1 MINFSIQNEEA
12 SEYDLEYFE
21 RNYFSNENFFL
32 FWSKSN
38 EINLNNNLLI
48 EDEKEERNIKND
60 IEHYF
65 TYPSLPSH
73 LKECICDKKEKKKEK
88 IFLIVKNRKLD
99 LINSSNHKKGRRKI
113 KNVLRDDIIE
123 KVGYHSKFK
132 EDNVIQKLKV
142 FFIKSSM
149 KLINK
154 RYQNFLIKK
163 GKRKTIFLMK
173 IKSIYAQTI
182 KKEKNIEFLQI
193 KIKDLFASELSEKCI
208 KVNKDYNKNQ
218 INKIYEKNEAKE
230 VIEILDKKVEELLNN
245 YINGDY
251 KDEGFFIEYDLKKI
265 EQIDDIN
272 ESNYAKKFI
281 ETAKNITH
289 IFYNKKSRR
298 KIVKKMI

>member
-32 FWSKSN
+32 FGSKSN

-60 IEHYF
+60 IEYYF

-73 LKECICDKKEKKKEK
+73 LKECISDKKEKKKEK

-193 KIKDLFASELSEKCI
+193 KIKDLFASELSEKCTKI
-208 KVNKDYNKNQ
+208 NKDYNKNQ
-218 INKIYEKNEAKE
+218 INKIYEKNEANE
-230 VIEILDKKVEELLNN
+230 IIEILDKKVEELLNN

-251 KDEGFFIEYDLKKI
+251 KDEGYFIEFDLKKN

-272 ESNYAKKFI
+272 KNNYAKKFI
-281 ETAKNITH
+281 ETAKNFAH
-289 IFYNKKSRR
+289 IFYTKKSRR
-298 KIVKKMI
+298 KIVKKVI